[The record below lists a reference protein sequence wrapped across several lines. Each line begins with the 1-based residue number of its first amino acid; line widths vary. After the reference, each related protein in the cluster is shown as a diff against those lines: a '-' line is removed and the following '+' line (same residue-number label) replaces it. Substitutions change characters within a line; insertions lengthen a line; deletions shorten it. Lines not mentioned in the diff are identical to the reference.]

1 MKMAMQ
7 MNKFQYLPGDAA
19 SEQHFCS
26 GFDRDPFGFAHQLH
40 RSPSFSYD
48 ALLDLAERVSVKPN
62 RWYLDEGD
70 TQPEKGWTVRSSS
83 RTLVESLKEVA
94 DNHALI
100 MLKRVQEE
108 PEYQDIL
115 RVLEAE
121 LSRLTGIDIA
131 SRYRDG
137 LMTILISSPK
147 RVTPY
152 HIDGE
157 ANLLMQM
164 SGTKS
169 VYIFDGNN
177 REVLPSSELE
187 RFWSGDIHAPV
198 YREHLQDRAWR
209 FELAPGLGVSNPVIF
224 PHWVQNGP
232 EVSVSLSVNFKRCV
246 DNAADAYRVNRQLRK
261 FGLHPTEPGTA
272 KFVDHTKGV
281 VYRAA
286 RRVKRGLASLS
297 SKPA

>member
-7 MNKFQYLPGDAA
+7 MNTFRYLPGDAA
-19 SEQHFCS
+19 SEQLFCS

-48 ALLDLAERVSVKPN
+48 ALLDLAERVSHKSN
-62 RWYLDEGD
+62 RWYFDEGD
-70 TQPEKGWTVRSSS
+70 TRPEKGWTVRNTS
-83 RTLVESLKEVA
+83 RTLVESLKGIA

-121 LSRLTGIDIA
+121 LSRLTGIDMA

-187 RFWSGDIHAPV
+187 KFWSGDIHAPV

-261 FGLHPTEPGTA
+261 IGLHPTEPGTA